1 MKKLNMFKIKQIFLL
16 LSLLVLLFP
25 AIKVQAEEK
34 TYYPDYHWFNDVIT
48 YKGEDIFRR
57 NYLYKSVIHGSNG
70 GTLTIDLDNHK
81 IIFNN
86 FKDYYDVDDW
96 IFFDISTYDMEI
108 ILIGDNEI
116 IKSES
121 SKCKFEMNDRGKVF
135 TFRGPGSLTLN
146 MTMASYTDLV
156 FKDCEINIHPE
167 HEAAMSVE
175 KIEIYDSDFNL
186 STGSVGFY
194 QNAYLIE
201 KLTMRDSSLKA
212 TSTASEICIP
222 WFMGEDKNDQPYSD
236 FQEIFFPLSNEIIV
250 DENGCTLY
258 PIQDEFNGV
267 KYFAF
272 TKDKDTYKSWR
283 EDASWT
289 VNILSPSR
297 IERLKAVEQV
307 EDKIAAI
314 KTVTSD
320 SGEKIRDAREA
331 YDNLDEEIRYKVK
344 NIDVLENAEAAFK
357 EINQN
362 AANKVI
368 DMISKLETITVDS
381 GEKIKDAQDAYNNLT
396 KEQKEL
402 VPNYEDIEKAW
413 IEFQKVLEQ
422 KEQEAVQEGT
432 WTHGMRDFSMASS
445 SNGSQSDKAQGIIV
459 KTAKSKQKKTL
470 TLKWQKG
477 KNCSGYQISY
487 SEKKT
492 FKNQKKILVKGRT
505 KTSYTIKKLKS
516 GKTYYVRI
524 RSYRTVNKKRSYG
537 SWSKVYKVKVK

>member
-1 MKKLNMFKIKQIFLL
+1 MKKLNIFKIKQIFLL
-16 LSLLVLLFP
+16 LPLLVLLFP
-25 AIKVQAEEK
+25 VIKVQAEEK
-34 TYYPDYHWFNDVIT
+34 TYYPDYHWFNDIIT
-48 YKGEDIFRR
+48 YKGEDIFKG
-57 NYLYKSVIHGSNG
+57 NYLYKSVIYGSKG

-86 FKDYYDVDDW
+86 FKDYYDANES
-96 IFFDISTYDMEI
+96 ILFDISTYDMEI

-116 IKSES
+116 FKCES
-121 SKCKFEMNDRGKVF
+121 SRCHFGMNDRGKVF

-146 MTMASYTDLV
+146 MTMSANTKLV
-156 FKDCEINIHPE
+156 FKDCEINIHPG
-167 HEAAMSVE
+167 HEAALSVE
-175 KIEIYDSDFNL
+175 EIEIYDSDFNL
-186 STGSVGFY
+186 STKSTGYYHNVFRIY
-194 QNAYLIE
+194 

-212 TSTASEICIP
+212 TTINSVNGIP
-222 WFMGEDKNDQPYSD
+222 WFMGEDENDQPYSD
-236 FQEIFFPLSNEIIV
+236 FQEVFFPQSNEIIV

-258 PIQDEFNGV
+258 PIQDEFNRV
-267 KYFAF
+267 KFFVF
-272 TKDKDTYKSWR
+272 TKDITTYKSLR

-297 IERLKAVEQV
+297 IERLKVVEQV

-320 SGEKIRDAREA
+320 SGEKIRDARNA

-344 NIDVLENAEAAFK
+344 NIDVLENAETAFK

-381 GEKIKDAQDAYNNLT
+381 GEKIKDAQDAYSNLT

-402 VPNYEDIEKAW
+402 VPNFKDIEKAW
-413 IEFQKVLEQ
+413 IELQKVLEK

-432 WTHGMRDFSMASS
+432 WTRGMRDFSGASS
-445 SNGSQSDKAQGIIV
+445 SNASQSDKEQGITV
-459 KTAKSKQKKTL
+459 KTVKSQQKKTL
-470 TLKWQKG
+470 TLRWQKG

-492 FKNQKKILVKGRT
+492 FKDQKKILVKSRT

-524 RSYRTVNKKRSYG
+524 RSYQTVNKKRSYG
-537 SWSKVYKVKVK
+537 SWSKVYQVKVK